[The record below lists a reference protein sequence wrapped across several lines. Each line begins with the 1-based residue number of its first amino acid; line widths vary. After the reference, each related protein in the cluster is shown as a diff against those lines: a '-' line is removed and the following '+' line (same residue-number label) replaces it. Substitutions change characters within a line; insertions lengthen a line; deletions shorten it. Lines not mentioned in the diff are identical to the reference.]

1 MSEKIKIGL
10 TGGIGSGKSTVADFL
25 RKKGIKVFDADR
37 LAKELMTSDE
47 ELKRELIK
55 EFGEETFSGGEL
67 NREYLANTIFVN
79 PAKVEKI
86 NSIVHPVVKNKLTS
100 LMNKELEKSN
110 LVAAE
115 VALIFEADMTEMF
128 DYIWVVTADEETRI
142 KRVME
147 RSGLSR
153 REIIKRMENQIP
165 EKEKISRADF
175 VFYNNNSVE
184 KLEENVSFMLSI
196 IQKI

>member
-1 MSEKIKIGL
+1 MSGKIKIGL

-67 NREYLANTIFVN
+67 NREYLANTVFVN

-86 NSIVHPVVKNKLTS
+86 NSIVHPAVKNKLTS

-115 VALIFEADMTEMF
+115 AALIFEADMTEMF
-128 DYIWVVTADEETRI
+128 DYIWVVTADEEIRI

-153 REIIKRMENQIP
+153 EEIIKRMENQIP

-175 VFYNNNSVE
+175 VFYNNDSVE

>member
-1 MSEKIKIGL
+1 MSKKIKIGL

-25 RKKGIKVFDADR
+25 RKKGIKVFDADK

-47 ELKRELIK
+47 QLKMKLIE
-55 EFGEETFSGGEL
+55 EFGEDTFSGGEL

-86 NSIVHPVVKNKLTS
+86 NSIVHPAVKNKLAF
-100 LMNKELEKSN
+100 LLDKELEKSN
-110 LVAAE
+110 PVAAE
-115 VALIFEADMTEMF
+115 AALIFEADMTEMF
-128 DYIWVVTADEETRI
+128 DYIWVITADEEIRI

-153 REIIKRMENQIP
+153 EEIKKRMENQIP
-165 EKEKISRADF
+165 EKEKITRADF
-175 VFYNNNSVE
+175 VFYNNDSIE
-184 KLEENVSFMLSI
+184 KLEENVSFMLSL

>member
-115 VALIFEADMTEMF
+115 AALIFEADMTEMF

-153 REIIKRMENQIP
+153 EEIIKRMENQIP

>member
-86 NSIVHPVVKNKLTS
+86 NSIVHPAVKNKLTS

-115 VALIFEADMTEMF
+115 AALIFEADMTEMF
-128 DYIWVVTADEETRI
+128 DYIWVVTADEEIRI

>member
-115 VALIFEADMTEMF
+115 AALIFEADMTEMF
-128 DYIWVVTADEETRI
+128 DYIWVVTADEEIRI